1 MQTTVTVDNEVEIRI
16 VPLAEAGGH
25 PEVGG
30 KAARLGELIRRG
42 EHVPD
47 GFSVVGSGERALSF
61 ALEAYRRMGS
71 ETSVA
76 VRSSASA
83 EDGTDASFA
92 GVFETVLDVR
102 GERALAAALAACWG
116 SLSSERVAAY
126 LGRRGLGDHATGL
139 TMSVLVQRMVPA
151 RAAGV
156 AFSADP
162 VTGARHEVVI
172 HAVRGLGDVLVSGEV
187 DPDRYRV
194 TPRGE
199 VDVERAGAESPPITN
214 DEARQVAA
222 LVRRI
227 AAADGL
233 PQDVEWAIDPD
244 GLWLLQAR
252 PMTALP
258 PEVSWQSPIPG
269 AKWPKDFQT
278 GEWQTEPPSP
288 LGATTTFE
296 AMAVARERYRG

>member
-1 MQTTVTVDNEVEIRI
+1 MQTTMRPDNEVEIRI
-16 VPLAEAGGH
+16 VPLSEAGGH
-25 PEVGG
+25 LDVGG
-30 KAARLGELIRRG
+30 KAARLGELMRRG

-47 GFSVVGSGERALSF
+47 GFSLIGSGERAVSL

-71 ETSVA
+71 DTPVA

-92 GVFETVLDVR
+92 GQFETVLDVR
-102 GERALAAALAACWG
+102 GEEALADAIAVCWE
-116 SLSSERVAAY
+116 SLWGERVAAY
-126 LGRRGLGDHATGL
+126 VERRGLEGHAAGL

-156 AFSADP
+156 AFSANP
-162 VTGARHEVVI
+162 LTGARDEVVI

-187 DPDRYRV
+187 DPDRYRM

-199 VDVERAGAESPPITN
+199 VNVERSGAESPPITD

-227 AAADGL
+227 AAAEGV
-233 PQDVEWAIDPD
+233 PQDVERGPAPRSHRGDRAVRGIGGTRD
-244 GLWLLQAR
+244 GVAGMHRASGPRMSRGEPNSLCRYVAHGGAR
-252 PMTALP
+252 P
-258 PEVSWQSPIPG
+258 S
-269 AKWPKDFQT
+269 
-278 GEWQTEPPSP
+278 
-288 LGATTTFE
+288 
-296 AMAVARERYRG
+296 